1 MLPILNS
8 SAAKRSKKY
17 TVAFRGINYGEGH
30 QDGEFSETENV
41 STALYPCLGQRFAR
55 VHERSYNEP
64 TSMHTKEGLVV
75 VDGNGAVWYGGNV
88 IGSVTPGKKQ
98 IATVGNYV
106 VIFPDKKYY
115 DVAKTEWGSMEVSY
129 PATTL
134 TFEAG
139 SITTSGADW
148 PIEFKKGVA
157 VKIEGCA
164 NARNNQTPIIRKVEG
179 KKLIFDDNIF
189 TAGTETTATLKREV
203 PDLDYICENNYRL
216 WGVKGNTIYGS
227 KFSDPLNFQSFE
239 GLAGDSYYID
249 VGSDGPFTGCIP
261 YGSHICFFKENCL
274 HKLYGDTPKN
284 YQVVTSQVYG
294 VQEGSER
301 SMCIINEVLYYK
313 GVLGV
318 FAYTGGVPE
327 LVSDKFGQ
335 RRYKNACAASDG
347 TRYYIS
353 MEDAEGVWSLFA
365 YDVAKNLW
373 VREDGLH
380 CVDMGAHN
388 GYVYLLAA
396 DGNLMCIDEDG
407 DISDL
412 EWSATFCPFNETMN
426 ERKGYSKFHMRLDLA
441 AGAWLQV
448 EYKRNTDKRW
458 WLAYTTHNERAQTV
472 SIPILPARCDSVE
485 IRLKGKGECT
495 LRTFI
500 REFYTGSDR

>member
-1 MLPILNS
+1 MLPILKPT
-8 SAAKRSKKY
+8 AQRSKKY
-17 TVAFRGINYGEGH
+17 TVAFRGINYGEGY

-55 VHERSYNEP
+55 VHEGHYGGA
-64 TSMHTKEGLVV
+64 TSLHTKGEPVV
-75 VDGNGAVWYGGNV
+75 VDGTGAVWYGDKVVGA
-88 IGSVTPGKKQ
+88 VTPGRKQ
-98 IATVGNYV
+98 MATVGNYV
-106 VIFPDKKYY
+106 IIFPDKKYFS
-115 DVAKTEWGSMEVSY
+115 VADTEKRIVDMEVSY

-148 PIEFKKGVA
+148 PIEFKKGDA

-164 NARNNQTPIIRKVEG
+164 NARNNQTPIIRKIEG

-274 HKLYGDTPKN
+274 HKLYGDKPKN
-284 YQVVTSQVYG
+284 YQIVTSQVYG

-318 FAYTGGVPE
+318 YAYTGGVPE
-327 LVSDKFGQ
+327 LVSGKFGQ
-335 RRYKNACAASDG
+335 RRFTDACAATDG
-347 TRYYIS
+347 TRYYIC
-353 MEDAEGVWSLFA
+353 MEEDGKHHLFA
-365 YDVAKNLW
+365 YDVLKNLW

-380 CVDMGAHN
+380 CVDMAAHDGAVH
-388 GYVYLLAA
+388 LLTAEG
-396 DGNLMCIDEDG
+396 DLWRIDESG

-412 EWSATFCPFNETMN
+412 EWSATFCPFNEVMN

-441 AGAWLQV
+441 AGAHLTV

-458 WLAYTTHNERAQTV
+458 QIACVTHNERAQTLTV
-472 SIPILPARCDSVE
+472 PILPARCDSVE
-485 IRLKGKGECT
+485 IRLRGKGECT

-500 REFYTGSDR
+500 REFWTGSDR